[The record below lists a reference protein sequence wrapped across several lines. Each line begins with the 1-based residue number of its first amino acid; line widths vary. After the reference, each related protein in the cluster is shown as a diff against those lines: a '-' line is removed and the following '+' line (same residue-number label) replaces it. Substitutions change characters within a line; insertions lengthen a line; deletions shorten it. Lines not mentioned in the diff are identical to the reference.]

1 MLCPVE
7 ALHAPPQT
15 SSLEELL
22 SYVVQRFQVSPT
34 VATIQLCEAGL
45 ISEETK
51 EELKSY
57 STKLLAS
64 QFGWKPTT
72 ITPPRFQSC
81 PVPPRGS
88 LPMPIGPTTR
98 GSSLFLRL
106 PSLNKSALRKLSTQR
121 VARSAHPTTNT
132 QDKAKSKL
140 TWTSLI
146 THGHVKVLEDDYE
159 RLLKQIRLF
168 F

>member
-64 QFGWKPTT
+64 QFGWKTNYDYAAK
-72 ITPPRFQSC
+72 ISELPR
-81 PVPPRGS
+81 
-88 LPMPIGPTTR
+88 
-98 GSSLFLRL
+98 SSERLVADAYRAYDQGLIAL
-106 PSLNKSALRKLSTQR
+106 PSVAFAEQVSIEEVIDSTGGAQR
-121 VARSAHPTTNT
+121 PSDDEHTGQSEIETDLDFP
-132 QDKAKSKL
+132 DH
-140 TWTSLI
+140 TWPREST
-146 THGHVKVLEDDYE
+146 
-159 RLLKQIRLF
+159 RR
-168 F
+168 